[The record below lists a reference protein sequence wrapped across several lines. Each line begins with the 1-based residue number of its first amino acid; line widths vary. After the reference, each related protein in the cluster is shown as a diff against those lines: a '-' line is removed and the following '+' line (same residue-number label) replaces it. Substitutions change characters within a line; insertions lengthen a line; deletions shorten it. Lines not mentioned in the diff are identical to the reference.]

1 MLIIW
6 KNASVI
12 KVCKER
18 WELEKVRVSQFQWII
33 IDFDMFENH
42 LNHLNFKGNFYF
54 LTFSKIF
61 ISTLLIPKA
70 RGLVVHD

>member
-18 WELEKVRVSQFQWII
+18 WELEKVRVSQLQWII
-33 IDFDMFENH
+33 IDFDMFEKIYN
-42 LNHLNFKGNFYF
+42 YT
-54 LTFSKIF
+54 TFS
-61 ISTLLIPKA
+61 
-70 RGLVVHD
+70 